1 MKRIDKIREILWKLD
16 LKLEQVL
23 NCLIRQ
29 TVKKHSSFVNWGV
42 VKRAFSL

>member
-23 NCLIRQ
+23 NYLIRQ
-29 TVKKHSSFVNWGV
+29 TIKK
-42 VKRAFSL
+42 